1 MQALQNPAFLAG
13 RLMLAF
19 IFVIEGGLKIAH
31 YDAIVEY
38 MQGYGVPGSLLP
50 LVILTE
56 LGGGLL
62 VAIGLFTRLAAGA
75 LAGFSLLTAFFFHTD
90 FSNPDQ
96 VIQIYKNIAIAGGFV
111 LLVAAG
117 PGALSLDA
125 LRKGAVVKG

>member
-1 MQALQNPAFLAG
+1 MAALHNPVLLVG

-19 IFVIEGGLKIAH
+19 IFVIDGAQKVVHYEG
-31 YDAIVEY
+31 IVGY
-38 MQGYGVPGSLLP
+38 MESYGVPGSLLP

-62 VAIGLFTRLAAGA
+62 VALGLLTRLAALA
-75 LAGFSLLTAFFFHTD
+75 LAGFSLLTAVFFHSD

-111 LLVAAG
+111 ALAAAG

-125 LRKGAVVKG
+125 LRKRAVVKS

>member
-1 MQALQNPAFLAG
+1 MATLHDPALLIG

-19 IFVIEGGLKIAH
+19 IFIVEGGMKIAH
-31 YDAIVEY
+31 YGAIVGY
-38 MQGYGVPGSLLP
+38 MEGYGVPGALLP

-62 VAIGLFTRLAAGA
+62 VAAGLFTWLAAIA
-75 LAGFSLLTAFFFHTD
+75 LAGFSLLTALFFHTD

-111 LLVAAG
+111 VLAAAG
-117 PGALSLDA
+117 PGAISLDA
-125 LRKGAVVKG
+125 LRKRAVVKG